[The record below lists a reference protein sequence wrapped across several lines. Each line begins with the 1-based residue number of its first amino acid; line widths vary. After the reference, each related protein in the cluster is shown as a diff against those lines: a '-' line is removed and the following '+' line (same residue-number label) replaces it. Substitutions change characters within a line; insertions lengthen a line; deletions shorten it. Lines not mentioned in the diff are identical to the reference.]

1 MDFNTQLY
9 HSPKIDIIGKEVPL
23 AAMEKTGDILQG
35 RYDAAKDTETKTM
48 ALTKKLASSSNAADR
63 ETANKIMEFY
73 GNKMKGRAEAGDYQN
88 MKWQTQQDAMDAAG
102 MYEGLTNRNKELVKY
117 AEDIDT
123 KSGITDINR
132 RAYEKGKWL
141 KSQSQTAFNPET
153 GVLEGVGVSAP
164 SLYKDVDMAKFTDS
178 YGQGIIADI
187 VGKTTKTEKVF
198 QKGETLPNGQVA
210 PGITVYDIETGR
222 QRSGVTGTRVREVVE
237 KYAKASPEVSAYLSG
252 VEDYYENSLGLS
264 KEQAQQ
270 QAYNDVVEK
279 AVQPA
284 IAKYTHSTTMDTDGQ
299 GINVGASNYFGSGA
313 GIEPFNPDLHF
324 NTIVS
329 QIDLDKSVEAIRN
342 KQATTSASQFN
353 TDGSFKSTISNTGE
367 NKLEMG
373 KMSQVYGMTNEG
385 KEYKTSFNNLVPD
398 WQIKRIKDQHPGYT
412 DKQIFNEFSNQ
423 EANASKLLLK
433 KYNISSKEGA
443 NVVDANTKRLLT
455 TLPFRVKD
463 GDGTREATGKE
474 IQDALKNGQVSYIP
488 ASGQTVIDATS
499 ENGEQLS
506 LISALGEQGKSN
518 AANPYQVRMSQMKQM
533 LQGALNPKVAFE
545 TTIGKLEMPEP
556 VYNKETKRYENQNT
570 HFRMIKKGELA
581 RNEKGEKVYV
591 KADQIQQVNDNGDV
605 VNMYGLNNEG
615 LNRFVTHNL
624 SNAVMDFTEK

>member
-35 RYDAAKDTETKTM
+35 RYDVAEDMETKTA

-63 ETANKIMEFY
+63 ETAAKIMEHY
-73 GNKMKGRAEAGDYQN
+73 GNRMKARAERGDLQN
-88 MKWQTQQDAMDAAG
+88 MGSQTKQDAMDAAG
-102 MYEGLTNRNKELVKY
+102 LYEGLTNRNKELIKY

-164 SLYKDVDMAKFTDS
+164 NLYKDVDMAKFTDS
-178 YGQGIIADI
+178 YGQGIIANI
-187 VGKTTKTEKVF
+187 VGKTTKNEKVF
-198 QKGETLPNGQVA
+198 QKGEKLPNGQVA

-222 QRSGVTGTRVREVVE
+222 QRSGVTGARVREVVE
-237 KYAKASPEVSAYLSG
+237 GYAKGSPEVSAYLSG

-299 GINVGASNYFGSGA
+299 GINVGASNYFGAGA

-324 NTIVS
+324 NNIVS
-329 QIDLDKSVEAIRN
+329 QIDLDKSVEDIRN
-342 KQATTSASQFN
+342 KQIATFVNHFN
-353 TDGSFKSTISNTGE
+353 ADGSFKPGDINNLMQAG
-367 NKLEMG
+367 NK
-373 KMSQVYGMTNEG
+373 SQNADPEA
-385 KEYKTSFNNLVPD
+385 YKLSPQKFNNLVPD
-398 WQIKRIKDQHPGYT
+398 WQIKRIKEQHPGYT
-412 DKQIFNEFSNQ
+412 DKQIFDNFSNQ
-423 EANASKLLLK
+423 EADASKLLLK

-443 NVVDANTKRLLT
+443 NIVDANTKRLLT
-455 TLPFRVKD
+455 TLPFKVKD
-463 GDGTREATGKE
+463 GNGTRDATGKE

-488 ASGQTVIDATS
+488 ASGQTVIDAIS
-499 ENGEQLS
+499 EDGEQLS

-518 AANPYQVRMSQMKQM
+518 AANPYQVRMGQMKQM
-533 LQGALNPKVAFE
+533 LQGALNPRVAFE

-581 RNEKGEKVYV
+581 TNEKGEKVYV

-605 VNMYGLNNEG
+605 VNMYGLNNAD

>member
-9 HSPKIDIIGKEVPL
+9 SSPKIDIIGKEVPL

-48 ALTKKLASSSNAADR
+48 ALTKKLASSSNAADK
-63 ETANKIMEFY
+63 ETAAKIMEFY
-73 GNKMKGRAEAGDYQN
+73 GTKMKDRAEAGDYQN

-102 MYEGLTNRNKELVKY
+102 MYEGLINRNKELVKY

-153 GVLEGVGVSAP
+153 GVLEGVGVTAP
-164 SLYKDVDMAKFTDS
+164 SLYKDVDMSKFTDS
-178 YGQGIIADI
+178 YGQGIIANI
-187 VGKTTKTEKVF
+187 VGTTTKNEKVF

-210 PGITVYDIETGR
+210 PGITVYDMGTGT
-222 QRSGVTGTRVREVVE
+222 QRSGVTKARVREVVE
-237 KYAKASPEVSAYLSG
+237 GYAKGSPEVAAYLSG
-252 VEDYYENSLGLS
+252 VEDYYENNLGLT

-270 QAYNDVVEK
+270 QAYNDVIEK

-284 IAKYTHSTTMDTDGQ
+284 IAKYAHTTTMDTVDQ
-299 GINVGASNYFGSGA
+299 GINVGASNYFGAGA

-324 NTIVS
+324 NSVVS
-329 QIDLDKSVEAIRN
+329 QIDLDKSVEEVRN
-342 KQATTSASQFN
+342 KQAATSVSQFN
-353 TDGSFKSTISNTGE
+353 PDGSFKSSIANTGD
-367 NKLEMG
+367 NKLQMG
-373 KMSQVYGMTNEG
+373 KMSQVYGMTDDG
-385 KEYKTSFNNLVPD
+385 KEYKTSFSNLVPD
-398 WQIKRIKDQHPGYT
+398 WQIKRIKAQHPGYT
-412 DKQIFNEFSNQ
+412 DKQIFNDFSNQ
-423 EANASKLLLK
+423 EADAAKLLLK

-455 TLPFRVKD
+455 TLPFKVKD
-463 GDGTREATGKE
+463 GDGMRDATQE
-474 IQDALKNGQVSYIP
+474 EVLAALKDGQVSYIP
-488 ASGQTVIDATS
+488 ASGQTIINS
-499 ENGEQLS
+499 GGLS

-518 AANPYQVRMSQMKQM
+518 AANPYQVRMGQMKQM
-533 LQGALNPKVAFE
+533 LQGALNPRVAFE

-556 VYNKETKRYENQNT
+556 VYNKATGRYENQNT
-570 HFRMIKKGELA
+570 HFRMIKKGDLA
-581 RNEKGEKVYV
+581 TDEKGKKVYV
-591 KADQIQQVNDNGDV
+591 KADQIQQVNDNGDII
-605 VNMYGLNNEG
+605 NMYGLNNEG